1 MKNIIPFLVCVLAGV
16 GVGWY
21 VGRAV
26 QTAEARRVVNQ
37 GMTKVEE
44 VYDAAEAR
52 SALRA
57 IPIIQSADTKQ
68 AVDWFARP
76 IAIYY
81 HQFAGEACTNSERL
95 MLRGMIEQL
104 ASTNKT
110 VADAIHAKIQ

>member
-1 MKNIIPFLVCVLAGV
+1 MRFIIPYLVCFLVGV
-16 GVGWY
+16 GIGWY
-21 VGRAV
+21 VGHTL
-26 QTAEARRVVNQ
+26 QIAEARRVVNQ

-57 IPIIQSADTKQ
+57 VPIIQSADTKQ

-81 HQFAGEACTNSERL
+81 HKFAGEACTNSERQI
-95 MLRGMIEQL
+95 LRDMIEQL
-104 ASTNKT
+104 ASTNKI
-110 VADAIHAKIQ
+110 VADAIHTKIQ